1 MPCTSPP
8 SRSGRRATRPD
19 RGSTT
24 PWSTVRRHAH
34 AEPLLLSSEYRHIR
48 EHARRRRMADA
59 DRLRRLALAAMR
71 CAEHLHRVGVADAR
85 EAAPEARAD
94 AAVVGILDDL
104 AEPAVLDPEAAL
116 APELELVARIVDRP
130 RAVGFHQHAAL
141 DARDHFVDRRIA
153 GFDVEIRHPIDRRPV
168 PAIGAR

>member
-8 SRSGRRATRPD
+8 SRSGRRATRPV

-24 PWSTVRRHAH
+24 PWSTDRRLAH
-34 AEPLLLSSEYRHIR
+34 AAPLLFTAENGHVR
-48 EHARRRRMADA
+48 EHARRRCMADA

-71 CAEHLHRVGVADAR
+71 RAEHLHRVGVADAR

-104 AEPAVLDPEAAL
+104 AEPAVLDPAAAL
-116 APELELVARIVDRP
+116 ASELELVARIVD
-130 RAVGFHQHAAL
+130 
-141 DARDHFVDRRIA
+141 
-153 GFDVEIRHPIDRRPV
+153 
-168 PAIGAR
+168 